1 MVQLKVKQIR
11 EHFNDKNNLIVFL
24 IIFIGIMC
32 PLFSGK
38 LEFNFWTNMNDVL
51 TSPVAII
58 CLFIASIINTYKYI
72 RSYASKCMIINR
84 FSSFKEYIAYYF
96 KDVIYMSAYLFL
108 IYLLLGIGGSIL
120 FSLNNFTLVNYYF
133 YNVSY
138 AIYLPI
144 LIIREFI
151 LFIVLNII
159 IYYVLLLNKKY
170 LVTFLIIFIIS
181 LFYFVRDYKVIINNF
196 YNMYLLYPYY
206 FMNIKYQS
214 LSLEIICSIIEIII
228 LYGTSK
234 ILYKIL
240 CSKKRDLL

>member
-1 MVQLKVKQIR
+1 MKEIK
-11 EHFNDKNNLIVFL
+11 EHFNNKNNFIVFL
-24 IIFIGIMC
+24 IIFIGIIC

-38 LEFNFWTNMNDVL
+38 LEFNFWTNINDVL

-58 CLFIASIINTYKYI
+58 YLFIASITNTYKYI
-72 RSYASKCMIINR
+72 RSYASNCMIINR
-84 FSSFKEYIAYYF
+84 FRSFKEYIAYYF
-96 KDVIYMSAYLFL
+96 KDVIYMSTYLFL

-138 AIYLPI
+138 AIYLPV

-151 LFIVLNII
+151 LFIVLNVI

-170 LVTFLIIFIIS
+170 LVTFLIVFIIS
-181 LFYFVRDYKVIINNF
+181 LFCFVSDYKVTINNF

-228 LYGTSK
+228 LYGVSK

-240 CSKKRDLL
+240 YSKKRDLL

>member
-1 MVQLKVKQIR
+1 MKQIK
-11 EHFNDKNNLIVFL
+11 EHFNNKNNFIVFL

-72 RSYASKCMIINR
+72 RRYASNCMIINR
-84 FSSFKEYIAYYF
+84 FISFKEYIGYYF
-96 KDVIYMSAYLFL
+96 KDVIHMSTYLFI

-138 AIYLPI
+138 VIYLPI

-170 LVTFLIIFIIS
+170 LVTFLIVFIIS
-181 LFYFVRDYKVIINNF
+181 LFCFVSDYKVIINNF

-228 LYGTSK
+228 LYGASK

>member
-1 MVQLKVKQIR
+1 
-11 EHFNDKNNLIVFL
+11 
-24 IIFIGIMC
+24 MC

-72 RSYASKCMIINR
+72 RRYASNCMIINR
-84 FSSFKEYIAYYF
+84 FISFKEYIGYYF
-96 KDVIYMSAYLFL
+96 KDVIHMSTYLFI

-138 AIYLPI
+138 TIYLPI

-170 LVTFLIIFIIS
+170 LVTFLIVFIIS
-181 LFYFVRDYKVIINNF
+181 LFCFVSDYKVIINNF

-228 LYGTSK
+228 LYGASK